1 MEFQLKKGYR
11 PYEAYQYLEPG
22 RDFKVIDW
30 ADWDWAGRNILPLNP
45 EEEIRCRELLERT
58 PYVSLHDHPDF
69 TTRDMSTCEPLFDAM
84 RTGRDRCGYEA
95 LAYSN
100 IDCIDNMMD
109 GTNIISSP
117 NGWKWIDI
125 IHDLGMR
132 LCDLAHQDFIV
143 HCKTVDD
150 IFAAKKEGKI
160 AMVFVIEGAASIENE
175 VDRIDILYGLG
186 VRQLGVT
193 YSESNALGS
202 GCTEDHD
209 GGLTMFGKQCVE
221 RMNKVGMLIDVSHC
235 GSQTA
240 YDAVVHSTKPIIMSH
255 TGAKGVWNTKRLASD
270 ELIQAI
276 AAKGGVVG
284 IEAAPH
290 TTMSKTRMTHDID
303 SYMEHF
309 EYVKNLVGI
318 DHVGFGVDCMY
329 GDHVGLHH
337 AFAAALSTG
346 DTSKT
351 TVPYQEVPFV
361 KYLEN
366 PTEASW
372 NIPRWLIKHGY
383 TDEEIIKV
391 LGGNAIRVLRE
402 VWS

>member
-100 IDCIDNMMD
+100 IDCIFDNMMD

-143 HCKTVDD
+143 HCKTVND

-160 AMVFVIEGAASIENE
+160 AMVFVIEGAAPIENE

-202 GCTEDHD
+202 GCKEDHD

-235 GSQTA
+235 GSQTVMTPSGPFHQA
-240 YDAVVHSTKPIIMSH
+240 SH
-255 TGAKGVWNTKRLASD
+255 YYEPYRSEGCLEHKAPCKRQV
-270 ELIQAI
+270 IQAI
-276 AAKGGVVG
+276 AAKGSVVG
-284 IEAAPH
+284 IEPPIPPCQKGAF
-290 TTMSKTRMTHDID
+290 MTILTVTWNT
-303 SYMEHF
+303 SIC
-309 EYVKNLVGI
+309 KIWWGI
-318 DHVGFGVDCMY
+318 DRNEIRR
-329 GDHVGLHH
+329 GLY
-337 AFAAALSTG
+337 
-346 DTSKT
+346 
-351 TVPYQEVPFV
+351 VRRP
-361 KYLEN
+361 
-366 PTEASW
+366 
-372 NIPRWLIKHGY
+372 
-383 TDEEIIKV
+383 
-391 LGGNAIRVLRE
+391 
-402 VWS
+402 

>member
-1 MEFQLKKGYR
+1 M
-11 PYEAYQYLEPG
+11 
-22 RDFKVIDW
+22 
-30 ADWDWAGRNILPLNP
+30 
-45 EEEIRCRELLERT
+45 
-58 PYVSLHDHPDF
+58 
-69 TTRDMSTCEPLFDAM
+69 
-84 RTGRDRCGYEA
+84 
-95 LAYSN
+95 
-100 IDCIDNMMD
+100 
-109 GTNIISSP
+109 
-117 NGWKWIDI
+117 
-125 IHDLGMR
+125 
-132 LCDLAHQDFIV
+132 
-143 HCKTVDD
+143 
-150 IFAAKKEGKI
+150 
-160 AMVFVIEGAASIENE
+160 
-175 VDRIDILYGLG
+175 
-186 VRQLGVT
+186 
-193 YSESNALGS
+193 
-202 GCTEDHD
+202 
-209 GGLTMFGKQCVE
+209 
-221 RMNKVGMLIDVSHC
+221 
-235 GSQTA
+235 
-240 YDAVVHSTKPIIMSH
+240 
-255 TGAKGVWNTKRLASD
+255 
-270 ELIQAI
+270 IQAI